1 LVSLIL
7 QHYLGL
13 GHVGSLVG
21 LVVGGLVLVV
31 VYLAAAIGMRVR
43 EINEVWGM
51 VRGRLGR

>member
-1 LVSLIL
+1 
-7 QHYLGL
+7 
-13 GHVGSLVG
+13 
-21 LVVGGLVLVV
+21 VLVV